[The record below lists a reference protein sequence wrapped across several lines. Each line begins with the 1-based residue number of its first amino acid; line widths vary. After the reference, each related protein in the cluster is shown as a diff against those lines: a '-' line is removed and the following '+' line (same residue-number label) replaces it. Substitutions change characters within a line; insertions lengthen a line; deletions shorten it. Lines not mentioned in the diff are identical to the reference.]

1 MYLKKKLVLAEPTCP
16 LMVFPFKLVVYLL
29 TSLTLI
35 GTASYLTVKVLQQK
49 DPCTPPKCG
58 LFWVHLYRMVTLLYL
73 FLLGTSGPK
82 TAHVPPSP
90 LSHTHETLTQ
100 QVQSSKTAKLQY
112 MVLDSDRFVVC
123 KGIQLKNGTLH
134 QTLKGT
140 TYPKFSYL
148 AIAVYKLSALANH
161 KLFSQCRKQQKLPF
175 FDSKSFV
182 VCKVIQ
188 QKISKLHQDITGYNN
203 NNIQLST

>member
-100 QVQSSKTAKLQY
+100 QYSHQKRQNY

-123 KGIQLKNGTLH
+123 KGIQLKNGTIH

-140 TYPKFSYL
+140 IYPKFSYL
-148 AIAVYKLSALANH
+148 AIAVYELSALANH
-161 KLFSQCRKQQKLPF
+161 KLFSQCRKRQKIQFFRQQKL
-175 FDSKSFV
+175 
-182 VCKVIQ
+182 CC
-188 QKISKLHQDITGYNN
+188 LYGYLAKN
-203 NNIQLST
+203 Q